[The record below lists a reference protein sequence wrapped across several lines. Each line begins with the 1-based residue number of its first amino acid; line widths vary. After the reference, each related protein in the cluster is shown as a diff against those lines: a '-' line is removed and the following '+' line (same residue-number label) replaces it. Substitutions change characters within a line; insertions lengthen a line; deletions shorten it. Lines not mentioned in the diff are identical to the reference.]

1 MAAHRNN
8 SKLPIDGNAKPIPVL
23 KPLSAEKLAITS
35 TAASAATRNLSTDV
49 LRLIADVPCWY
60 RLDGTA
66 TTSHVYL
73 PADTIEY
80 VKVDPDDTLSV
91 ICASGVSGSMY
102 ISECI

>member
-8 SKLPIDGNAKPIPVL
+8 SILPPDANAKPIPVL
-23 KPLSAEKLAITS
+23 KPISTEKLAITT
-35 TAASAATRNLSTDV
+35 TAASAATRNLSTNV
-49 LRLIADVPCWY
+49 MRIIADTPCFY

-80 VKVDPDDTLSV
+80 IKVEPDDTLSV
-91 ICASGVSGSMY
+91 ITATGSGSMY
-102 ISECI
+102 ISECV